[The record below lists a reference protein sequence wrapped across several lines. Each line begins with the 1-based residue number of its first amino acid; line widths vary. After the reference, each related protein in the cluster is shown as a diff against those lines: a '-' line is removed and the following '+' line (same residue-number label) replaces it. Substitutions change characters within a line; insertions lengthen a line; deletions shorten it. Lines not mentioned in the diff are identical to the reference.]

1 MFIPYV
7 GPAVAGLSV
16 ATQAVGLFGTLGK
29 ILVGSDSPT
38 LSAMEGW
45 SKSLNRQIAKSE
57 YAQENTWCL
66 ENWINLIGDVA
77 AQLKEQRFLFEK
89 APALFKGIGGA
100 SESRQMKK
108 AAEIEKA
115 YKTAAERRFQDLT
128 KSRTFIDQFSA
139 DKARNELLAVAAV
152 NAERDMNTFLKGYQK
167 VGEVLSKA
175 YMNGITTLDTY
186 GEAKEAGATDLEA
199 AMVAIGYAAQEAA
212 ILNTG
217 IGEWILPELRADK
230 FKNKALVKAITQ
242 DMKDTGGDLV
252 ERSIKK
258 LPNEGKKQYIYRL
271 FNIGKRQQRQNMPMA
286 HLALWQK
293 RHWLVDLAK
302 VQKRLLR
309 NFLLTL
315 QNLAIIQ

>member
-1 MFIPYV
+1 
-7 GPAVAGLSV
+7 
-16 ATQAVGLFGTLGK
+16 
-29 ILVGSDSPT
+29 
-38 LSAMEGW
+38 
-45 SKSLNRQIAKSE
+45 
-57 YAQENTWCL
+57 
-66 ENWINLIGDVA
+66 
-77 AQLKEQRFLFEK
+77 LFEK

-139 DKARNELLAVAAV
+139 DKARNELLAVAAI

-271 FNIGKRQQRQNMPMA
+271 FNIGKKIAKAEYANGTPGLMTKATLAGGLGEGIEEVIEELSADFTKSCYNTVKWLQGDDEHKMGAWENAKDRYLMSFFGGMA
-286 HLALWQK
+286 GGSFTNAFTSYQGMRYMKSL
-293 RHWLVDLAK
+293 DYD
-302 VQKRLLR
+302 
-309 NFLLTL
+309 T
-315 QNLAIIQ
+315 AI

>member
-1 MFIPYV
+1 
-7 GPAVAGLSV
+7 
-16 ATQAVGLFGTLGK
+16 
-29 ILVGSDSPT
+29 
-38 LSAMEGW
+38 
-45 SKSLNRQIAKSE
+45 
-57 YAQENTWCL
+57 
-66 ENWINLIGDVA
+66 
-77 AQLKEQRFLFEK
+77 
-89 APALFKGIGGA
+89 
-100 SESRQMKK
+100 MKK

-115 YKTAAERRFQDLT
+115 YKTAAEMRFQDLT

-271 FNIGKRQQRQNMPMA
+271 FNIGKKIAKAEYANGTPKLMTKA
-286 HLALWQK
+286 TLAGGLGEGIEEVIEELSADFTK
-293 RHWLVDLAK
+293 SCYNTVKWLQGDDEHKMGAWENVKDRYLMSFFGGMVGGSFTNAFTSYQGMRYMK
-302 VQKRLLR
+302 SLDYD
-309 NFLLTL
+309 T
-315 QNLAIIQ
+315 AI